1 MTNNII
7 IDELNKMIIAVN
19 KEMKETK
26 NKTLGFKIRSY
37 RKTIGIIKTL
47 DYTIVSSS
55 QLKDIKGFGLGT
67 LKKID
72 EIIETGKLEK
82 TKNIDNKDLNNSK
95 NINDLQKITGI
106 GPSKA
111 QKLFSENITLD
122 RLIKIDFDNLNE
134 DDETILSN
142 LTNHQKLGVKYYHH
156 LEKRIPY
163 NEISK
168 MELYIN
174 KIIKKIDSKLN
185 IVICGSYRRK
195 QNDSGDI
202 DVLIYHTN
210 LKKKGEIEK
219 SLYLSSILQIFINDN
234 FIVDSLTSINK
245 PSKYMGFC
253 KLKFHKFIRRI
264 DIRIVPY
271 DSLASSLLYF
281 TGSGEFNKNM
291 RTYALSKGVRLNEY
305 GIYRL
310 INKVKTFKIKAKE
323 EKDIFRILNLEYV
336 APESRL
342 PSYKFI

>member
-7 IDELNKMIIAVN
+7 IDELNKIIIMVN
-19 KEMKETK
+19 KEMKESK

-37 RKTIGIIKTL
+37 RKTIDIIKKL
-47 DYTIVSSS
+47 DFNIVSSS
-55 QLKDIKGFGLGT
+55 QLKDIKGIGSGT

-72 EIIETGKLEK
+72 EIINTGSLEK
-82 TKNIDNKDLNNSK
+82 TKSLENKDLNNSK
-95 NINDLQKITGI
+95 ALDKLQEITGI

-134 DDETILSN
+134 NDATILSY

-156 LEKRIPY
+156 LAKRIPY

-195 QNDSGDI
+195 QKDSGDI
-202 DVLIYHTN
+202 DVLIYHNN
-210 LKKKGEIEK
+210 LKKKGDIEK
-219 SLYLSSILQIFINDN
+219 SLHLSNILDNFIKDN
-234 FIVDSLTSINK
+234 FIVDNLTSINK

-264 DIRIVPY
+264 DIRMVPY

-281 TGSGEFNKNM
+281 TGSGDFNKNM
-291 RTYALSKGVRLNEY
+291 RTYALSKGYTLNEY
-305 GIYRL
+305 GLYKL
-310 INKVKTFKIKAKE
+310 INNTKTFKIKTIE
-323 EKDIFRILNLEYV
+323 EKDIFRILKLEYV
-336 APESRL
+336 EPENRL
-342 PSYKFI
+342 PSYNFI

>member
-1 MTNNII
+1 MTNDII
-7 IDELNKMIIAVN
+7 IDELNKMIITVN
-19 KEMKETK
+19 KEIKETK

-37 RKTIGIIKTL
+37 RKTIGLIKTL
-47 DYTIVSSS
+47 NYTIVSSS
-55 QLKDIKGFGLGT
+55 QLKNIKGIGSGT

-82 TKNIDNKDLNNSK
+82 NKNIDNKDLNNAK
-95 NINDLQKITGI
+95 NINYLQKITGI
-106 GPSKA
+106 GPIKA

-134 DDETILSN
+134 DDETILSK

-195 QNDSGDI
+195 HKDSGDI

-210 LKKKGEIEK
+210 LKKRGDIEK
-219 SLYLSSILQIFINDN
+219 SLYLSSILQIFIKDN
-234 FIVDSLTSINK
+234 FIVDSLTSTNK

-253 KLKFHKFIRRI
+253 KLKFHKIIRRI
-264 DIRIVPY
+264 DIRMVPY

-291 RTYALSKGVRLNEY
+291 RTYGLSKGFTLNEY
-305 GIYRL
+305 GIYRI
-310 INKVKTFKIKAKE
+310 INKVKTFNIKAKE
-323 EKDIFRILNLEYV
+323 EKDIFRILNIEYV
-336 APESRL
+336 EPENRVS
-342 PSYKFI
+342 SYKFI